1 MGVHHPTLE
10 RQDMLLL
17 LSLVASALAAPQ
29 MTYWNPYVVPHMY
42 NQHPVVYAQH
52 GVYPYAGYPTHYA
65 AGYPVARNIWPL
77 SLSNV
82 KDSKASFETS
92 TSTCGGTQG
101 AIGST
106 ACTVSGEVIFSQNGL
121 KDVLCGN
128 NGGLTMNLQGT
139 GMKTGNKYKLFVSS
153 TATCALAT
161 TTSTEIVEITAPVV
175 VANNGVNVYMCVD
188 GYNVDGANS
197 KTAVDGMY
205 VDLWT
210 PPPPP

>member
-92 TSTCGGTQG
+92 TSTCVGTQG

-139 GMKTGNKYKLFVSS
+139 GKKP
-153 TATCALAT
+153 A
-161 TTSTEIVEITAPVV
+161 TSTSFSSLQLLPALWQLPPAQKLLRSQPQWSVPTARLLWM
-175 VANNGVNVYMCVD
+175 GCMW
-188 GYNVDGANS
+188 
-197 KTAVDGMY
+197 
-205 VDLWT
+205 DLWT